1 MKVFDTQFKVFSNE
15 TVGTSL
21 IFSSVFLLYYNYSYV
36 CTFAAFVIETPKGV
50 LCASISE
57 EEHTVVAARKKTS
70 QRKHIKLDCCPP
82 CSPGI
87 QSIVFIHQYSLV
99 RPSVCPSGGFLFSSA
114 HLSDTVLKNPLE
126 FEQRQMGENWGFIW
140 YSTSILLF
148 FCEMRE

>member
-1 MKVFDTQFKVFSNE
+1 MRLKKHPLFS
-15 TVGTSL
+15 L
-21 IFSSVFLLYYNYSYV
+21 LFSYSTTTTLMCVPLPLLLLKRQRGYY
-36 CTFAAFVIETPKGV
+36 V
-50 LCASISE
+50 LLF
-57 EEHTVVAARKKTS
+57 RKKSTRS
-70 QRKHIKLDCCPP
+70 LPHGRKRVKGNILNQTLVHLAA